1 MELKEILQ
9 TILQESGSDVYI
21 LPGAPV
27 TVKVRGI
34 LKKQGTEKCTAAQT
48 EQLITEIYALSD
60 GRDMRRLLDTGDDDF
75 SFSLQ
80 QMGRFRC
87 SAFRQRGSLGAVLR
101 AGPFAIPDA
110 QTLCIPPVVMNLTQ
124 NKHGMV
130 LVTGPAGSGKSTTLA
145 CMIDRI
151 NTEQSGHII
160 TIEDPIEFLHAHR
173 GCLITQREVSR
184 DTLSFGDALR
194 AALRQAPDVILLGEM
209 RDYETISTAMT
220 AAETGHLLLST
231 LHTIGAAKT
240 IDRIVDAF
248 PGNQQ
253 QQVRVQLSM
262 ILRAVVSQQLI
273 PGKDGQLIPAF
284 EVMVVDPAVASLIR
298 EGKSHQLD
306 NMIFAGTKA
315 GMQAMDSDIL
325 RLYRAGRITRENALA
340 FAVNPEMMEKR
351 LI

>member
-101 AGPFAIPDA
+101 AVPFAIPDA

-184 DTLSFGDALR
+184 AEQLR
-194 AALRQAPDVILLGEM
+194 AMANKA
-209 RDYETISTAMT
+209 
-220 AAETGHLLLST
+220 GHLLLST